1 MEGNLR
7 TYIHPYQIRKC
18 QNCGKGS
25 FTVCPYFTPPRQ
37 RTVGLISGF
46 WMSDK
51 PLVQQ
56 RLATDLAELLLL
68 INPVEEEARLE
79 AALGFLAGFWES
91 MVREWIGLDRLR
103 YVYLLL
109 SKGPLCSSVRQEKAR
124 ENGE

>member
-1 MEGNLR
+1 
-7 TYIHPYQIRKC
+7 
-18 QNCGKGS
+18 
-25 FTVCPYFTPPRQ
+25 
-37 RTVGLISGF
+37 
-46 WMSDK
+46 MSDK

-103 YVYLLL
+103 YVYL
-109 SKGPLCSSVRQEKAR
+109 PLAKAALYSSR
-124 ENGE
+124 EGSDSGE

>member
-1 MEGNLR
+1 
-7 TYIHPYQIRKC
+7 
-18 QNCGKGS
+18 
-25 FTVCPYFTPPRQ
+25 
-37 RTVGLISGF
+37 
-46 WMSDK
+46 MSDK

-103 YVYLLL
+103 
-109 SKGPLCSSVRQEKAR
+109 
-124 ENGE
+124 

>member
-1 MEGNLR
+1 MERAFLLYVLISHR
-7 TYIHPYQIRKC
+7 Q
-18 QNCGKGS
+18 
-25 FTVCPYFTPPRQ
+25 RQ

-103 YVYLLL
+103 
-109 SKGPLCSSVRQEKAR
+109 
-124 ENGE
+124 